1 MDFSFEINS
10 TSTLTMLFLLLSLF
24 ASSPLGIIKLSSCSE
39 VHTNVKCIHTERE
52 ALLSFKNGL
61 TDPSGRLSS
70 WVSEDCCQWRG
81 IECNNKSY
89 HVTKLDLRNAGL
101 GGKINASLIHLKHLN
116 YLDLSANDFIGIQIP
131 EFFGM
136 LENLI
141 YLNLSYA
148 SFSGR
153 IPPHLGNLSSLIH
166 LDLKDNGYLYPNLDY
181 FWPLSSRNMDWLSSL
196 SSLKY
201 LDMTGVNFSGV
212 GADWLQAVNTLP
224 SLLELHLYSCELES
238 LPLSL
243 PFVNFTSLSVFDLSF
258 NQFNSSIPRWLFNLT
273 SLTKLDLRGN
283 ALQGTIP
290 YDFVNLRNIEDLDL
304 GGNQKIS
311 GQLPSFFGI
320 FCKLKTLD
328 LSMNNF
334 SGSIGSF
341 LGNFSTSLNNS
352 MESLDLSS
360 NRLAGKI
367 PDSLGRLG
375 SLTNLNLHFN
385 SFSGSIPSS
394 IGNLSSLQVFS
405 LFGNEMNGT
414 IPESL
419 GQLSKLVSLNLE
431 WNFGE
436 GVITEAH
443 LMNLT
448 RLEGFA
454 VTTDKNQ
461 SLIFNVT
468 YDWVPPFKLKY
479 LELESCLIGSKFPIW
494 LQVQSELTEVTLRN
508 VGISGAIL
516 EDWFSKISSQLT
528 ILDHQTTRSAGSFH
542 NTCPIPSNIG
552 DLMPKLRILDLSKN
566 HLFGTI
572 PLSILKIEV
581 LEILSL
587 GKNQLSGEL
596 PHHWNDSQFLK
607 VVDIAYNNLSG
618 KIPNSM
624 GFLNSLEV
632 LVLSNNNLYGEIPS
646 SLRNCSLWSI
656 DLGGNYLSG
665 NLPSWIGSHVL
676 MLRLRSNLFSGIIP
690 RQWCNLP
697 SLHILDLAQNNLYG
711 GIPDCLDNLTALI
724 YGYNNSYFSVYNY
737 QEETILVTKGQEL
750 LYGRI
755 LEFVNSIDLSGN
767 HLTGEIPNEL
777 SRLIELGTVNL
788 SINHLTGNIPQN
800 IGNLRWLES
809 LDLSKNSLSG
819 PIPKSLSSMT
829 FLAHLNLSFN
839 NLVGKIPSGNQLQT
853 LNDAS
858 IYKGN
863 PSLCGSPLPTK
874 CPGDET
880 FDGPTITNGSVDDKQ
895 DGDYYERLWFYV
907 SIGLGFVVGFWSVC
921 CTLLVKKSWRHWYF
935 QFCDDIKD
943 RISLII
949 ALKVVHLKRKY
960 GLEKI
965 EVC

>member
-10 TSTLTMLFLLLSLF
+10 MSNLTMLFLLLSLF

-39 VHTNVKCIHTERE
+39 VHTKVKCIHTERE
-52 ALLSFKNGL
+52 ALLSFKKGL

-81 IECNNKSY
+81 IECNNKSF
-89 HVTKLDLRNAGL
+89 HVTKLDLRNAFKLFTYVDDSKTTRYCNSCL
-101 GGKINASLIHLKHLN
+101 GGK
-116 YLDLSANDFIGIQIP
+116 
-131 EFFGM
+131 
-136 LENLI
+136 NLI
-141 YLNLSYA
+141 YLDLSYA

-166 LDLKDNGYLYPNLDY
+166 LDLKVDNGYIPPNLDRSSV
-181 FWPLSSRNMDWLSSL
+181 FSPNFLDDFSRLSSRNMDWLSSL

-212 GADWLQAVNTLP
+212 GADWLQAVNKLP
-224 SLLELHLYSCELES
+224 SLLELHLYSCDLES

-243 PFVNFTSLSVFDLSF
+243 PFVNFTSLSVLDLSG
-258 NQFNSSIPRWLFNLT
+258 NQFNSSIPQWLFNLT

-304 GGNQKIS
+304 SGNHKIC

-328 LSMNNF
+328 LSGNNF
-334 SGSIGSF
+334 SGSSIDSF
-341 LGNFSTSLNNS
+341 L
-352 MESLDLSS
+352 
-360 NRLAGKI
+360 GKI

-375 SLTNLNLHFN
+375 SLTSLFLYYNF
-385 SFSGSIPSS
+385 FSGSIPSS
-394 IGNLSSLQVFS
+394 IGNLSSLQQFS
-405 LFGNEMNGT
+405 LNENEMNGT

-419 GQLSKLVSLNLE
+419 GQLSKLVNLQLDMNS
-431 WNFGE
+431 WE

-454 VTTDKNQ
+454 VTIDKNQ

-479 LELESCLIGSKFPIW
+479 LEIESCLIGSKFPIW

-508 VGISGAIL
+508 VGISGAIP

-528 ILDHQTTRSAGSFH
+528 HLDLSKNQISGKFPQHLVFPNVTYFDLSYNRFEGPIPLCFKNVAQLYLESNLFSS
-542 NTCPIPSNIG
+542 PIPSNIG
-552 DLMPKLRILDLSKN
+552 DLMPKLQILDLSKN

-572 PLSILKIEV
+572 PLSITKIEG

-596 PHHWNDSQFLK
+596 PHHWNDLQFLM
-607 VVDIAYNNLSG
+607 VVEVAYNNLSG

-624 GFLNSLEV
+624 GFLISLEV

-676 MLRLRSNLFSGIIP
+676 MLCLRSNLFSGIIP

-697 SLHILDLAQNNLYG
+697 SLHILDLAQNNLCG

-724 YGYNNSYFSVYNY
+724 YGYNNSYF
-737 QEETILVTKGQEL
+737 
-750 LYGRI
+750 
-755 LEFVNSIDLSGN
+755 GN

-800 IGNLRWLES
+800 IGNLRLLET
-809 LDLSKNSLSG
+809 LDLSKNNLSG
-819 PIPKSLSSMT
+819 PIPKSLSSLT

-863 PSLCGSPLPTK
+863 PSLCGSPLPIK

-880 FDGPTITNGSVDDKQ
+880 FDGPTISSGSVDNKQ
-895 DGDYYERLWFYV
+895 DGDDYERLWFYV

-949 ALKVVHLKRKY
+949 ALKVLQLDDLPEGIMNMDIHQ
-960 GLEKI
+960 
-965 EVC
+965 